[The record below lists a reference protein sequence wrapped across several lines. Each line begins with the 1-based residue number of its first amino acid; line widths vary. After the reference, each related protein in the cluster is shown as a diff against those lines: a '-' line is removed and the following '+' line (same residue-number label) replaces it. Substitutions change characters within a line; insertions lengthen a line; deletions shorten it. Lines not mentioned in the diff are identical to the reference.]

1 LKQDLTIPH
10 GALDGIEAF
19 LRVAE
24 RRSFSAAAADL
35 GVSPSAIS
43 QTIKALEARIGAPLF
58 MRTTRSVGLTQAGE
72 MFLERAAPAYSG
84 IADAYEAAR
93 NLGNRPA
100 GRLRI
105 NLMRGAVQP
114 LFEPII
120 AGFCETYPEIELEIY
135 ADDALSDLSAGGFD
149 AGVRMS
155 ESLDA
160 DVIAV
165 RLTGPFRFVAAASP
179 AYLDRH
185 GRPETPEELRDHRC
199 VRFRLATGA
208 MMPWSFEKGN
218 REIEIPVTG
227 PVIVNDWT
235 AANVAMRS
243 GIAIGMLAEPVAKA
257 MVQAGELEL
266 VLTDYA
272 ASTSGLF
279 LYYPSRKQ
287 VMPKLRAFI
296 DYVRAHLPNDVTG
309 HGTEEAHARTRKQ

>member
-1 LKQDLTIPH
+1 M
-10 GALDGIEAF
+10 LDGIEAF

-24 RRSFSAAAADL
+24 RRSFSAAAVDL

-43 QTIKALEARIGAPLF
+43 QTIKGLEARVGAPLF

-72 MFLERAAPAYSG
+72 MFLERAAPAYAG
-84 IADAYEAAR
+84 LGDAYEAAR

-120 AGFCETYPEIELEIY
+120 AGFCETYPDIELEIY
-135 ADDALSDLSAGGFD
+135 AEDALADLSAGGFD
-149 AGVRMS
+149 AGVRMG

-165 RLTGPFRFVAAASP
+165 RLTGPFRFVAVATP
-179 AYLDRH
+179 GYLAKH
-185 GRPETPEELRDHRC
+185 GRPENPDELRNHRC
-199 VRFRLATGA
+199 VRMRMGSGA
-208 MMPWSFEKGN
+208 LMPWTFEKGN
-218 REIEIPVTG
+218 REIEVGVTG
-227 PVIVNDWT
+227 PVIVNDFT
-235 AANVAMRS
+235 AMMVAVHAGVAM
-243 GIAIGMLAEPVAKA
+243 GMTAEPVVKA
-257 MVQAGELEL
+257 QVASGQLEL
-266 VLTDYA
+266 VLADFA
-272 ASTSGLF
+272 CSTSGLF

-296 DYVRAHLPNDVTG
+296 DYVRDYLPDDVTG
-309 HGTEEAHARTRKQ
+309 

>member
-1 LKQDLTIPH
+1 MKQDLTIPQ

-43 QTIKALEARIGAPLF
+43 QTIKALEARVGAPLF

-84 IADAYEAAR
+84 LADAYEAAR

-149 AGVRMS
+149 AGVRMG

-160 DVIAV
+160 DVVAV
-165 RLTGPFRFVAAASP
+165 RLTGPFRFVVAGAPS
-179 AYLDRH
+179 YFERY
-185 GRPETPEELRDHRC
+185 GRPDTPEALRDHRC
-199 VRFRLATGA
+199 IRFRLATGA
-208 MMPWSFEKGN
+208 LMPWTFEKGN
-218 REIEIPVTG
+218 REFDVAVTG
-227 PVIVNDWT
+227 PVIVNDWS
-235 AANVAMRS
+235 ASLVAMRTGVALS
-243 GIAIGMLAEPVAKA
+243 MIAEPMATA
-257 MVQAGELEL
+257 MVEAGEVEL
-266 VLTDYA
+266 VLTDHA
-272 ASTSGLF
+272 SSTSGLF
-279 LYYPSRKQ
+279 LYYPGRKQ

-296 DYVRAHLPNDVTG
+296 DYVRENLPDDI
-309 HGTEEAHARTRKQ
+309 TR

>member
-1 LKQDLTIPH
+1 V
-10 GALDGIEAF
+10 LDGIEAF

-43 QTIKALEARIGAPLF
+43 QTIKGLEARVGSPLF

-72 MFLERAAPAYSG
+72 MFLERAAPAYAG
-84 IADAYEAAR
+84 LGDAYEAAR

-135 ADDALSDLSAGGFD
+135 AEDALADLSAGGFD
-149 AGVRMS
+149 AGVRMG

-165 RLTGPFRFVAAASP
+165 RLTGPFRFVAVATP
-179 AYLDRH
+179 GYLEKH
-185 GRPETPEELRDHRC
+185 GRPQSPDELRSHRC
-199 VRFRLATGA
+199 VRMRMGSGA
-208 MMPWSFEKGN
+208 LMPWTFEKGN
-218 REIEIPVTG
+218 REIEVAVTG
-227 PVIVNDWT
+227 PVIVNDFT
-235 AANVAMRS
+235 AMMVAVHAGVAM
-243 GIAIGMLAEPVAKA
+243 GMTAEPVVKA
-257 MVQAGELEL
+257 LVALGQLEL
-266 VLTDYA
+266 VLSDFA
-272 ASTSGLF
+272 CSTSGLF

-296 DYVRAHLPNDVTG
+296 DYVRDYLPDDVTG
-309 HGTEEAHARTRKQ
+309 

>member
-43 QTIKALEARIGAPLF
+43 QTVKALEARVGAPLF

-84 IADAYEAAR
+84 LADAYEAAR

-114 LFEPII
+114 LFEPIL
-120 AGFCETYPEIELEIY
+120 AGFCDAYPEIELEIF
-135 ADDALSDLSAGGFD
+135 ADDALADLSAGGFD
-149 AGVRMS
+149 AGVRMG

-165 RLTGPFRFVAAASP
+165 RLTGPFRFVAAATP
-179 AYLDRH
+179 AYIARY
-185 GRPETPEELRDHRC
+185 GRPETPEDLRHHRC
-199 VRFRLATGA
+199 VRLRLGTGA
-208 MMPWSFEKGN
+208 MMPWSFERGN
-218 REIEIPVTG
+218 REFDVAVTG
-227 PVIVNDWT
+227 PVIVNDFS
-235 AANVAMRS
+235 AMIVAMRS
-243 GIAIGMLAEPVAKA
+243 GVAIGTIAEPTAKA
-257 MVQAGELEL
+257 MIAAGEIEL
-266 VLTDYA
+266 LLTDYA
-272 ASTSGLF
+272 PSTSGLF

-296 DYVRAHLPNDVTG
+296 DYVREYLPDDVTG
-309 HGTEEAHARTRKQ
+309 

>member
-1 LKQDLTIPH
+1 MKQDLTIPH

-24 RRSFSAAAADL
+24 RRSFSAAASDL

-43 QTIKALEARIGAPLF
+43 QTVKALEARIGAPLF

-84 IADAYEAAR
+84 LADAYEAAR

-149 AGVRMS
+149 AGVRMG

-165 RLTGPFRFVAAASP
+165 RLTGPFRFVVAGTP
-179 AYLDRH
+179 AYFEKY
-185 GRPETPEELRDHRC
+185 GRPETPEDLRNHRC
-199 VRFRLATGA
+199 VRFRLASGGL
-208 MMPWSFEKGN
+208 MPWTFEKGN
-218 REIEIPVTG
+218 RDFDVSVTG
-227 PVIVNDWT
+227 PVIVNDWI
-235 AANVAMRS
+235 AATVAMRS
-243 GIAIGMLAEPVAKA
+243 GIAMIMTAEPVAKA
-257 MVQAGELEL
+257 MVETGEVEL

-272 ASTSGLF
+272 SSTSGLF

-296 DYVRAHLPNDVTG
+296 DYVREFLPDNVTG
-309 HGTEEAHARTRKQ
+309 

>member
-1 LKQDLTIPH
+1 MKQNLTIPH

-43 QTIKALEARIGAPLF
+43 QTIKALEARVGAPLF

-72 MFLERAAPAYSG
+72 MFLERAAPAYAG
-84 IADAYEAAR
+84 LADAYEAAR

-114 LFEPII
+114 MFEPII

-149 AGVRMS
+149 AGVRMG

-165 RLTGPFRFVAAASP
+165 RLTGPFRFVVAAAP
-179 AYLDRH
+179 AYLDKH
-185 GRPETPEELRDHRC
+185 GRPETLEDLRNHRC
-199 VRFRLATGA
+199 VRFRLASGA
-208 MMPWSFEKGN
+208 LMPWTFEKGN
-218 REIEIPVTG
+218 RDVEVAVTG
-227 PVIVNDWT
+227 PVIVNDWI
-235 AANVAMRS
+235 AAMVAMRT
-243 GIAIGMLAEPVAKA
+243 GVAMGMLAEPVAKA
-257 MVQAGELEL
+257 MVESGELEL
-266 VLTDYA
+266 VLTDH
-272 ASTSGLF
+272 ASATSGLF

-296 DYVRAHLPNDVTG
+296 DYVREYLPEDIG
-309 HGTEEAHARTRKQ
+309 R

>member
-1 LKQDLTIPH
+1 MKQDLTIPQ

-43 QTIKALEARIGAPLF
+43 QTVKALEARVGAPLF

-84 IADAYEAAR
+84 LADAYEAAR

-135 ADDALSDLSAGGFD
+135 AEDALADLSAGGFD
-149 AGVRMS
+149 AGVRMG
-155 ESLDA
+155 EALDA
-160 DVIAV
+160 DMIAV
-165 RLTGPFRFVAAASP
+165 RLTGSFRFVVAAAP
-179 AYLDRH
+179 AYLDKY
-185 GRPETPEELRDHRC
+185 GRPELPEDLRDHRC
-199 VRFRLATGA
+199 VRFRLASGA
-208 MMPWSFEKGN
+208 LMPWTFERGN
-218 REIEIPVTG
+218 RDFDVAVAG
-227 PVIVNDWT
+227 PIIVNDWI
-235 AANVAMRS
+235 AALVAMRA
-243 GIAIGMLAEPVAKA
+243 GVAMGMMAEPMATA
-257 MVQAGELEL
+257 MVESGELEL
-266 VLTDYA
+266 VLTDHA

-279 LYYPSRKQ
+279 LYYPGRKQ

-296 DYVRAHLPNDVTG
+296 DYVRDNLPDDLTG
-309 HGTEEAHARTRKQ
+309 

>member
-1 LKQDLTIPH
+1 MKQDLTIPH

-43 QTIKALEARIGAPLF
+43 QTIKALEARVGAPLF

-72 MFLERAAPAYSG
+72 MFFERAAPAYSG
-84 IADAYEAAR
+84 LADAYEAAR

-120 AGFCETYPEIELEIY
+120 AGFCETYPELELEIY

-149 AGVRMS
+149 AGVRMG

-165 RLTGPFRFVAAASP
+165 RLTGPFRFVVAGAPSYFA
-179 AYLDRH
+179 RH
-185 GRPETPEELRDHRC
+185 GRPETPEALREHRC

-208 MMPWSFEKGN
+208 LLPWTFEKGN
-218 REIEIPVTG
+218 REFDIPVTG
-227 PVIVNDWT
+227 PVIVNDWS
-235 AANVAMRS
+235 AALVALRT
-243 GIAIGMLAEPVAKA
+243 GVALGMMAEPMATA
-257 MVQAGELEL
+257 MVDAGEIEL
-266 VLTDYA
+266 VLTDHA

-279 LYYPSRKQ
+279 LYYPGRKQ

-296 DYVRAHLPNDVTG
+296 DYVRDNLPDDI
-309 HGTEEAHARTRKQ
+309 TR

>member
-1 LKQDLTIPH
+1 MKQDLTIPH

-43 QTIKALEARIGAPLF
+43 QTIKALEARVGAPLF

-84 IADAYEAAR
+84 LADAYEAAR

-120 AGFCETYPEIELEIY
+120 AGFCEAYPEIELEIY

-149 AGVRMS
+149 AGVRMG

-165 RLTGPFRFVAAASP
+165 RLTGPFRFVVAGTP
-179 AYLDRH
+179 AYFEKY
-185 GRPETPEELRDHRC
+185 GRPETPEDLRNHRC

-208 MMPWSFEKGN
+208 LMPWTFEKGN
-218 REIEIPVTG
+218 REFDVAVTG
-227 PVIVNDWT
+227 PVIVNDWI
-235 AANVAMRS
+235 AATVAMRS
-243 GIAIGMLAEPVAKA
+243 GIAMIMTAEPVAKA
-257 MVQAGELEL
+257 MVETGEVEL
-266 VLTDYA
+266 VLTEFA
-272 ASTSGLF
+272 GTTSGLF

-296 DYVRAHLPNDVTG
+296 DYVREYLPDDLSG
-309 HGTEEAHARTRKQ
+309 RSA

>member
-1 LKQDLTIPH
+1 M
-10 GALDGIEAF
+10 LDGIEAF

-24 RRSFSAAAADL
+24 RRSFSAAAVDL

-43 QTIKALEARIGAPLF
+43 QIIKGLEARVGSPLF

-72 MFLERAAPAYSG
+72 MFLERAAPAYAG
-84 IADAYEAAR
+84 LGDAYEAAR

-135 ADDALSDLSAGGFD
+135 AEDALADLSAGGFD
-149 AGVRMS
+149 AGVRMG

-165 RLTGPFRFVAAASP
+165 RLTGPFRFVAIATP
-179 AYLDRH
+179 GYLDKH
-185 GRPETPEELRDHRC
+185 GRPETPDDLRNHRC
-199 VRFRLATGA
+199 VRMRLGSGA
-208 MMPWSFEKGN
+208 LMPWTFEKGN
-218 REIEIPVTG
+218 REIEVGVTG
-227 PVIVNDWT
+227 PVIVNDFT
-235 AANVAMRS
+235 AMMVAVHAGVAM
-243 GIAIGMLAEPVAKA
+243 GMTAEPVVKA
-257 MVQAGELEL
+257 QIASGQLEL
-266 VLTDYA
+266 VLDDFSC
-272 ASTSGLF
+272 STSGLF

-296 DYVRAHLPNDVTG
+296 DYVRDYLPDDVTG
-309 HGTEEAHARTRKQ
+309 

>member
-1 LKQDLTIPH
+1 M
-10 GALDGIEAF
+10 LDGIEAF

-43 QTIKALEARIGAPLF
+43 QTVKALEARVGAPLF

-84 IADAYEAAR
+84 LSDAYEAAR

-120 AGFCETYPEIELEIY
+120 AGFCEAYPEIELEIY

-149 AGVRMS
+149 AGVRMG
-155 ESLDA
+155 EALEA

-165 RLTGPFRFVAAASP
+165 RLTGPFRFVVVATP
-179 AYLDRH
+179 AYFARY
-185 GRPETPEELRDHRC
+185 GRPATPEDLRDHRC
-199 VRFRLATGA
+199 VRFRLASGA
-208 MMPWSFEKGN
+208 LMPWTFEKGN
-218 REIEIPVTG
+218 REYEVGVTG
-227 PVIVNDWT
+227 PVIVNDWI
-235 AANVAMRS
+235 AALVAMRT
-243 GIAIGMLAEPVAKA
+243 GVAATMMAEPMARS
-257 MVQAGELEL
+257 MVESGEVEL

-287 VMPKLRAFI
+287 MMPKLRAFI
-296 DYVRAHLPNDVTG
+296 DFVRDHLPDNVTG
-309 HGTEEAHARTRKQ
+309 

>member
-1 LKQDLTIPH
+1 MKQDLTIPH

-43 QTIKALEARIGAPLF
+43 QTVKALEARIGAPLF

-120 AGFCETYPEIELEIY
+120 AGFCEAYPEIELEIY

-149 AGVRMS
+149 AGVRMGK
-155 ESLDA
+155 SLDA

-165 RLTGPFRFVAAASP
+165 RLTGPFRFVVAGTP
-179 AYLDRH
+179 AYFEKY
-185 GRPETPEELRDHRC
+185 GRPETPEDLRNHRC

-208 MMPWSFEKGN
+208 LMPWTFEKGN
-218 REIEIPVTG
+218 REFDVAVTG
-227 PVIVNDWT
+227 PVIVNDWI
-235 AANVAMRS
+235 AATVAMRS
-243 GIAIGMLAEPVAKA
+243 GIAMIMTAEPVAKA
-257 MVQAGELEL
+257 MVETGEVEL
-266 VLTDYA
+266 VLTEFSGA
-272 ASTSGLF
+272 TSGLF

-296 DYVRAHLPNDVTG
+296 DYVREYLPEDLSG
-309 HGTEEAHARTRKQ
+309 RSA

>member
-1 LKQDLTIPH
+1 M
-10 GALDGIEAF
+10 LDGIEAF

-43 QTIKALEARIGAPLF
+43 QTIKGLEARVGAPLF

-72 MFLERAAPAYSG
+72 MFLERAAPAYAG
-84 IADAYEAAR
+84 LGDAYEAAR

-135 ADDALSDLSAGGFD
+135 AEDALADLSAGGFD
-149 AGVRMS
+149 AGVRMG

-165 RLTGPFRFVAAASP
+165 RLTGPFRFVAVATP
-179 AYLDRH
+179 TYLDKY
-185 GRPETPEELRDHRC
+185 GRPESPDELRNHRC
-199 VRFRLATGA
+199 VRMRMGSGA
-208 MMPWSFEKGN
+208 LMPWTFEKGN
-218 REIEIPVTG
+218 REIEVGVTG
-227 PVIVNDWT
+227 PVIVNDFT
-235 AANVAMRS
+235 AMMVAVHAGVAM
-243 GIAIGMLAEPVAKA
+243 GMTAEPVVKA
-257 MVQAGELEL
+257 QVAAGDLEL
-266 VLTDYA
+266 VLSDFA

-296 DYVRAHLPNDVTG
+296 DYVRDYLPDDVTS
-309 HGTEEAHARTRKQ
+309 

>member
-43 QTIKALEARIGAPLF
+43 QTVKALEARVGAPLF

-72 MFLERAAPAYSG
+72 MFLERAAPAYTG
-84 IADAYEAAR
+84 LADAYEAAR

-120 AGFCETYPEIELEIY
+120 AGFCETYPDIELEIY
-135 ADDALSDLSAGGFD
+135 ADDALADLSAGGFD
-149 AGVRMS
+149 AGVRMG

-165 RLTGPFRFVAAASP
+165 RLTGPFRFVVAAAPS
-179 AYLDRH
+179 YLDKY
-185 GRPETPEELRDHRC
+185 GRPETPEDLRDHRC
-199 VRFRLATGA
+199 IRFRLATGA
-208 MMPWSFEKGN
+208 LMPWTFERGN
-218 REIEIPVTG
+218 REFDIGVTG
-227 PVIVNDWT
+227 PVIVNDWI
-235 AANVAMRS
+235 AALVAMRT
-243 GIAIGMLAEPVAKA
+243 GVALGMMAEPMAKA
-257 MVQAGELEL
+257 MVGTGELEL
-266 VLTDYA
+266 VLTDHA
-272 ASTSGLF
+272 AATSGLF
-279 LYYPSRKQ
+279 LYYPGRKQ

-296 DYVRAHLPNDVTG
+296 DYVREYLPDEITG
-309 HGTEEAHARTRKQ
+309 

>member
-1 LKQDLTIPH
+1 MKQDLTIPQ

-43 QTIKALEARIGAPLF
+43 QTIKALEARVGAPLF

-84 IADAYEAAR
+84 LADAYEAAR

-149 AGVRMS
+149 AGVRMG

-160 DVIAV
+160 DVVAV
-165 RLTGPFRFVAAASP
+165 RLTGPFRFVVAGAPS
-179 AYLDRH
+179 YFDRY
-185 GRPETPEELRDHRC
+185 GRPDTPDALRDHRC
-199 VRFRLATGA
+199 IRFRLATGA
-208 MMPWSFEKGN
+208 LMPWTFEKGN
-218 REIEIPVTG
+218 REFDVAVTG
-227 PVIVNDWT
+227 PVIVNDWS
-235 AANVAMRS
+235 ASLVAMRTGVALS
-243 GIAIGMLAEPVAKA
+243 MIAEPMATA
-257 MVQAGELEL
+257 MVEAGEVEL
-266 VLTDYA
+266 VLTDHA
-272 ASTSGLF
+272 SSTSGLF
-279 LYYPSRKQ
+279 LYYPGRKQ

-296 DYVRAHLPNDVTG
+296 DYVRENLPDDI
-309 HGTEEAHARTRKQ
+309 TR

>member
-1 LKQDLTIPH
+1 MKQDLTIPH

-43 QTIKALEARIGAPLF
+43 QTIKALEARVGAPLF

-72 MFLERAAPAYSG
+72 MFHERAAPAYSG
-84 IADAYEAAR
+84 LADAYEAAR

-120 AGFCETYPEIELEIY
+120 AGFCESYPEIELEIY
-135 ADDALSDLSAGGFD
+135 AEDALADLSAGGFD
-149 AGVRMS
+149 AGVRMG

-165 RLTGPFRFVAAASP
+165 RLTGPFRFVAVATPGYLEKYGRPASP
-179 AYLDRH
+179 D
-185 GRPETPEELRDHRC
+185 ELRGHRC
-199 VRFRLATGA
+199 VRMRMGSGA
-208 MMPWSFEKGN
+208 LMPWTFEKGN
-218 REIEIPVTG
+218 REIEVGVTG
-227 PVIVNDWT
+227 PVIVNDFT
-235 AANVAMRS
+235 AMMVAVRAGVAM
-243 GIAIGMLAEPVAKA
+243 GMTAEPVVKA
-257 MVQAGELEL
+257 MIAAGELEL
-266 VLTDYA
+266 VLGDHA
-272 ASTSGLF
+272 CSTSGLF

-296 DYVRAHLPNDVTG
+296 DYVRDYLPDDVTG
-309 HGTEEAHARTRKQ
+309 

>member
-1 LKQDLTIPH
+1 MKQDLTIPQ

-43 QTIKALEARIGAPLF
+43 QTIKTLEARVGAPLF

-84 IADAYEAAR
+84 LADAYEAAR

-120 AGFCETYPEIELEIY
+120 AGFCETYPDIELEIY
-135 ADDALSDLSAGGFD
+135 ADDALADLSAGGFD
-149 AGVRMS
+149 AGVRMG

-165 RLTGPFRFVAAASP
+165 RLTGPFRFVVAAAP
-179 AYLDRH
+179 AYLDKH

-199 VRFRLATGA
+199 IRFRLATGA
-208 MMPWSFEKGN
+208 LMPWTFEKGN
-218 REIEIPVTG
+218 REYDVGVTG
-227 PVIVNDWT
+227 PVIVNDWI
-235 AANVAMRS
+235 AALVAIRSGVAM
-243 GIAIGMLAEPVAKA
+243 GMMAEPMAKA
-257 MVQAGELEL
+257 MVANGELEL
-266 VLTDYA
+266 VLTDYCA
-272 ASTSGLF
+272 ATSGLF
-279 LYYPSRKQ
+279 LYYPGRKQ

-296 DYVRAHLPNDVTG
+296 DYVREYLPDEITG
-309 HGTEEAHARTRKQ
+309 

>member
-1 LKQDLTIPH
+1 MKQDLTIPH
-10 GALDGIEAF
+10 GVLDGIEAF

-24 RRSFSAAAADL
+24 RRSFSAAASDL

-43 QTIKALEARIGAPLF
+43 QTIKGLEARVGAPLF

-72 MFLERAAPAYSG
+72 MFLERAAPAYAG
-84 IADAYEAAR
+84 LGDAYEAAR

-120 AGFCETYPEIELEIY
+120 AGFCDAYPEIELEIY

-149 AGVRMS
+149 AGVRMG

-165 RLTGPFRFVAAASP
+165 RLSGPFRFVAVATP
-179 AYLDRH
+179 AYFAAH
-185 GRPETPEELRDHRC
+185 GRPETPEDLRDHRC
-199 VRFRLATGA
+199 VRFRMASGA
-208 MMPWSFEKGN
+208 IMPWTFEKGN
-218 REIEIPVTG
+218 REYEVGVTG
-227 PVIVNDWT
+227 PVIVNDWI
-235 AANVAMRS
+235 AAMVAMRAGVAMS
-243 GIAIGMLAEPVAKA
+243 MMPEPMAEA
-257 MVQAGELEL
+257 MVRSGEIEPA
-266 VLTDYA
+266 LTGYA

-279 LYYPSRKQ
+279 LYYPGRKQ

-296 DYVRAHLPNDVTG
+296 DYVRDHLPDDLAG
-309 HGTEEAHARTRKQ
+309 

>member
-1 LKQDLTIPH
+1 M
-10 GALDGIEAF
+10 LDGIEAF

-24 RRSFSAAAADL
+24 RRSFSAAAVDL

-43 QTIKALEARIGAPLF
+43 QIIKGLEARVGAPLF

-72 MFLERAAPAYSG
+72 MFLERAAPAYAG
-84 IADAYEAAR
+84 LGDAYEAAR

-135 ADDALSDLSAGGFD
+135 AEDALADLSAGGFD
-149 AGVRMS
+149 AGVRMG

-165 RLTGPFRFVAAASP
+165 RLTGPFRFVAVATP
-179 AYLDRH
+179 GYLDKH
-185 GRPETPEELRDHRC
+185 GRPESPDELRNHRC
-199 VRFRLATGA
+199 VRMRMGSGA
-208 MMPWSFEKGN
+208 LMPWTFEKGN
-218 REIEIPVTG
+218 REIEVGVTG
-227 PVIVNDWT
+227 PVIVNDFT
-235 AANVAMRS
+235 AMMVAVHAGVAM
-243 GIAIGMLAEPVAKA
+243 GMTAEPVVKA
-257 MVQAGELEL
+257 QVASGQLEL
-266 VLTDYA
+266 VLDDFSC
-272 ASTSGLF
+272 STSGLF

-296 DYVRAHLPNDVTG
+296 DYVRDYLPNDVTG
-309 HGTEEAHARTRKQ
+309 

>member
-43 QTIKALEARIGAPLF
+43 QTVKALEARIGAPLF

-120 AGFCETYPEIELEIY
+120 AGFCEAYPEIELEIY

-149 AGVRMS
+149 AGVRMG

-165 RLTGPFRFVAAASP
+165 RLTGPFRFVVAGTP
-179 AYLDRH
+179 AYFEKY
-185 GRPETPEELRDHRC
+185 GRPETPEDLRNHRC

-208 MMPWSFEKGN
+208 LMPWTFEKGN
-218 REIEIPVTG
+218 REFDVAVTG
-227 PVIVNDWT
+227 PVIVNDWI
-235 AANVAMRS
+235 AATVAMRS
-243 GIAIGMLAEPVAKA
+243 GIAMIMTAEPVAKA
-257 MVQAGELEL
+257 MVETGEVEL
-266 VLTDYA
+266 VLTEFA
-272 ASTSGLF
+272 GTTSGLF

-296 DYVRAHLPNDVTG
+296 DYVREYLPDDLSG
-309 HGTEEAHARTRKQ
+309 RSA

>member
-10 GALDGIEAF
+10 GVLDGIEAF

-43 QTIKALEARIGAPLF
+43 QTIKGLEARVGAPLF

-72 MFLERAAPAYSG
+72 MFFERAAPAYAG
-84 IADAYEAAR
+84 LGDAYEAAR

-135 ADDALSDLSAGGFD
+135 AEDALTDLSANGFD
-149 AGVRMS
+149 AGVRMG

-165 RLTGPFRFVAAASP
+165 RLTGPFRFVAVAAP
-179 AYLDRH
+179 AYLEKH
-185 GRPETPEELRDHRC
+185 GRPAEPEELRNHRC
-199 VRFRLATGA
+199 VRMRMGSGA
-208 MMPWSFEKGN
+208 LMPWTFEKGN
-218 REIEIPVTG
+218 REFEVGVTG
-227 PVIVNDWT
+227 PVIVNDFT
-235 AANVAMRS
+235 AMMVAVNAGVAM
-243 GIAIGMLAEPVAKA
+243 GMTAEPVVKA
-257 MVQAGELEL
+257 QVAAGQLEL
-266 VLTDYA
+266 VLGDYA
-272 ASTSGLF
+272 CSTSGLF

-296 DYVRAHLPNDVTG
+296 DYVRDYLPDDVTG
-309 HGTEEAHARTRKQ
+309 